1 MIFKRPNTRC
11 NEMARREVLL
21 LGCVLC
27 SVFFPMDAFASNI
40 NKPASP
46 VIEHAVGGDLDS
58 GRSAISKSRVV
69 PLKRKMDL
77 ATSAATFKSNKQ
89 VKPEIKSQRLA
100 QTTSTQPNKKTEA
113 AEAKTSV
120 KVGDV
125 KQVSASPKDGETWDS
140 AATRYDQSDPAKSVT
155 QGVRVEDII
164 EPTVDYRYSSA
175 RRKNP
180 FVPEVILSGKAAR
193 QRELS
198 PNDVEIPIVSP
209 LQAFAVARL
218 AVIGVWET
226 DNGIWKA
233 LIRTPATQ
241 GIEAKLGDPIGNSG
255 GRLMTIN
262 PDSVVVREFTVRS
275 DGTRE
280 YRDIPIYMGS
290 DLPTASDDKVG
301 GRLILR
307 PGASQPEIVAPQ
319 ANLGNPTDSV
329 ISASPA
335 IVGGDQ
341 PGTLKT
347 VETQSPV
354 PASSEV
360 PSAGAPNQATPT
372 YPAADAPSVNSPVSS
387 NGSAPSQ
394 GPPDGAPPGVPIN
407 PDVKVQSATPVMGGE
422 Q

>member
-1 MIFKRPNTRC
+1 MSMFRNNRNFIL
-11 NEMARREVLL
+11 MQAAIY
-21 LGCVLC
+21 LGVPFRLE
-27 SVFFPMDAFASNI
+27 ASNI
-40 NKPASP
+40 DKPAGALP
-46 VIEHAVGGDLDS
+46 VPKIEHASPASNFGL
-58 GRSAISKSRVV
+58 SKSKVV
-69 PLKRKMDL
+69 PLKRRMDL
-77 ATSAATFKSNKQ
+77 ASGEAVKANRAKPKPSKISVVASADKSASMSEAKVAADAAT
-89 VKPEIKSQRLA
+89 KP
-100 QTTSTQPNKKTEA
+100 TTSDGDQP
-113 AEAKTSV
+113 V
-120 KVGDV
+120 
-125 KQVSASPKDGETWDS
+125 WDS
-140 AATRYDQSDPAKSVT
+140 ANKRYDDQDSSNAVSKT
-155 QGVRVEDII
+155 LRVEDII
-164 EPTVDYRYSSA
+164 EPTIDYRYSSA

-180 FVPEVILSGKAAR
+180 FIPEVILSGKAAR

-262 PDSVVVREFTVRS
+262 PDSVVVREFSVRS

-280 YRDIPIYMGS
+280 NRDIPLYMGS
-290 DLPTASDDKVG
+290 DLPAASDDKVG

-335 IVGGDQ
+335 VVGGDQ

-354 PASSEV
+354 SASSEV

-372 YPAADAPSVNSPVSS
+372 YPAADASSVASPVSS
-387 NGSAPSQ
+387 NGSAPSP